1 MTQSYEMDHISVSS
15 TWTTDQVSVDI
26 LPNAYMKTIWTVK
39 GRGSKKRWGLGG
51 NEFFWLKKRAN
62 CKENKIK
69 DSFRT
74 TSTKQYT
81 STHTTLFRKYMHKNQ
96 HMRPSDHTHTPH
108 THTHT
113 HTKMIH
119 YMHKYITCADMQG
132 WIYGTHA
139 PLKPYLYNTLRVCHV
154 TLYRT
159 SHHWIPNIDNGNFLS
174 FLKIVSNSALSSRP
188 LPFFKKIKNKKATC
202 QINTLRRSP
211 TSFLLILIYKR
222 QSLTSCQGC
231 WGSPYK

>member
-1 MTQSYEMDHISVSS
+1 MNYWPSVSWYTAKCVFENNLNCQGKRFKEKVRVGGERFFLARKKS
-15 TWTTDQVSVDI
+15 QLQRKQNQGFVQNNIHQTIHKYTHNTIQEVHAQKPTHAATWSH
-26 LPNAYMKTIWTVK
+26 A
-39 GRGSKKRWGLGG
+39 
-51 NEFFWLKKRAN
+51 
-62 CKENKIK
+62 
-69 DSFRT
+69 
-74 TSTKQYT
+74 
-81 STHTTLFRKYMHKNQ
+81 HTTPTR
-96 HMRPSDHTHTPH
+96 
-108 THTHT
+108 T

-188 LPFFKKIKNKKATC
+188 LSFLLKNKNKKATC

-231 WGSPYK
+231 WDSPYK